1 MELTSR
7 GSLGA
12 WLRGLFTLKQERPSA
27 TEIKQAATSRYLA
40 SFTQEDNDFALAMYG
55 LLRQRHDNVVF
66 SPLSIRTVLT
76 MAYPG
81 ARGTTAAQM
90 REALRF
96 MSSDET
102 PHFALAEIIQRLNAG
117 GGSKYEMAVANGLWA
132 QKGGPIEASFLD
144 LLVRHYGSSMNVVD
158 FCRRAEDAR
167 ATINQWV
174 EDKTRRRIRDL
185 IPSGTLSAG
194 TRLVLVNAVYFK
206 GKWVLRFWNKATRYE
221 PFWLDNGE
229 TVQVPLMHQQ
239 ERFRYLKARGY
250 QAVELDYHGCELSM
264 LLLLPD
270 RKDGL
275 ADFEET
281 ISPQMLHQ
289 CVSRLRTR
297 EVEIFLPRFRFTWG
311 TVNLNE
317 QLAALGMTLPFD
329 PSQADFSGINRHKP
343 PHEEALF
350 LSAVLHQALVEVNEE
365 GTEAAAATAA
375 TVMLTSSL
383 IRPPRLPV
391 PVFRADHPFLFAIRD
406 RTSGALLFLGRVAD
420 PTRQF

>member
-1 MELTSR
+1 MTELR
-7 GSLGA
+7 P
-12 WLRGLFTLKQERPSA
+12 WLRWLFALKKTQPFETDLKQVAPSRH
-27 TEIKQAATSRYLA
+27 SA
-40 SFTQEDNDFALAMYG
+40 SFIDFTQEDNDFGLAIYG
-55 LLRQRHDNVVF
+55 LLRQQPGNVVF
-66 SPLSIRTVLT
+66 SPLSIRTVLA
-76 MAYPG
+76 MAYSG
-81 ARGTTAAQM
+81 TRGTTADQM

-96 MSSDET
+96 PSSDET
-102 PHFALAEIIQRLNAG
+102 SHLALAEIIQRLNAG
-117 GGSKYEMAVANGLWA
+117 SGSEYEMAVANGLWA
-132 QKGGPIEASFLD
+132 QKGARLEASFLD
-144 LLVRHYGSSMNVVD
+144 LLLQHYGSSTSAVD
-158 FCRRAEDAR
+158 FRHRAEKAR
-167 ATINQWV
+167 ATINEWV
-174 EDKTRRRIRDL
+174 EDQTRRRIRDL
-185 IPSGTLSAG
+185 IPSGSLNAD

-206 GKWVLRFWNKATRYE
+206 GKWVLQFWNKATHHE

-239 ERFRYLKARGY
+239 ERFRYLQGRGY
-250 QAVELDYHGCELSM
+250 KAVELDYHGCELSM

-275 ADFEET
+275 ADFDGT

-289 CVSRLRTR
+289 CVSRLRTC
-297 EVEIFLPRFRFTWG
+297 EVELFLPRFRFTSG
-311 TVNLNE
+311 TINLNK

-329 PSQADFSGINRHKP
+329 RSQADFSGINGHKP

-375 TVMLTSSL
+375 VVLLGSSP
-383 IRPPRLPV
+383 IRRPRRPV

-420 PTRQF
+420 PRQF